1 MTLGERLRQPE
12 APPAAGECFSRLL
25 ERWPRGALAPSETH
39 SSGVATAFVA
49 VFEEKRDSSERYR
62 MLATCRS
69 LFPLALYFPLQRFE
83 WPGKLQ
89 AFTARK
95 EFRRGA
101 TRDQSRP
108 LSCPGAGGAPSGRG
122 SARSS
127 GDRVPAA
134 RELLFLSVFHIIP
147 IDSFLS
153 RGSFS
158 DSFPAITVSE

>member
-1 MTLGERLRQPE
+1 MARK
-12 APPAAGECFSRLL
+12 A
-25 ERWPRGALAPSETH
+25 
-39 SSGVATAFVA
+39 SGVHGQKGVPTG
-49 VFEEKRDSSERYR
+49 RDSGPE
-62 MLATCRS
+62 
-69 LFPLALYFPLQRFE
+69 
-83 WPGKLQ
+83 Q
-89 AFTARK
+89 AV
-95 EFRRGA
+95 
-101 TRDQSRP
+101 
-108 LSCPGAGGAPSGRG
+108 SCPGAGGAPSGRG